1 MIHVEKFDT
10 ILAKAINSAAT
21 KKDKCKLYYT
31 WKGWVTKDVLHIIS
45 GSGARRRP
53 IWHFDI
59 KKNTG
64 REMFFKNTIGTADCW
79 TVIPAEQEAD
89 PYERLLRLC
98 KQSKKVLHRH
108 NVGERVDF
116 SGRWAHLYCHVPGRS
131 SSTLITDSDEDI
143 QKGRMVCVPGG
154 YFRYYDWEASLSKA
168 TWAVVRG
175 AQADSN
181 GYVWKSINALH
192 IWGNPDVE
200 EVTKAVASWIYSD
213 GADMEFLEAK
223 ASGDFS
229 GYLSKRI
236 KPGHS
241 CRHICIGDNE
251 YEIQWSPNIG
261 ISLELSLEQQDNTG
275 GPLQPQIVF
284 SRQPQ
289 EKKLELMPKLQREY
303 AEALMDIEKAKVYLR
318 KNVQFFLFEDKLY
331 YLSDNERNQ
340 LIKVDMGHK
349 HALSGQIEVL
359 KINCHGQKLIDYAMK
374 IARPVKVLA
383 EVEYKK
389 SYAGDDFSLKYDW
402 QKWPYYKALNCFWLH
417 YSSSRFIGVTLVNPV
432 D

>member
-10 ILAKAINSAAT
+10 ILAKVIASGAT
-21 KKDKCKLYYT
+21 KKQQYNIYHT
-31 WKGWVTKDVLHIIS
+31 WYGWVSKEVLHVTS
-45 GSGARRRP
+45 KSGARRRS
-53 IWHFDI
+53 IWHFGI
-59 KKNTG
+59 EKNAG
-64 REMFFKNTIGTADCW
+64 RNIMFKNTTSTADCW
-79 TVIPAEQEAD
+79 TVIPAEQETD

-131 SSTLITDSDEDI
+131 SSTLVTDSDEDI
-143 QKGRMVCVPGG
+143 QKGEMVCVPGG

-181 GYVWKSINALH
+181 GYVWKSISALH

-229 GYLSKRI
+229 EYLSKRI

-241 CRHICIGDNE
+241 CRHICIGGNE
-251 YEIQWSPNIG
+251 YEIQWSTNIG
-261 ISLELSLEQQDNTG
+261 VSLELSLEQQDNTE

-284 SRQPQ
+284 CRQPQ
-289 EKKLELMPKLQREY
+289 EKRLELMPKPQREY
-303 AEALMDIEKAKVYLR
+303 AKALMDIEKAKAYLR
-318 KNVQFFLFEDKLY
+318 ENVLFFLFEDELY
-331 YLSDNERNQ
+331 YLSNNGTNQ
-340 LIKVDMGHK
+340 LLKVDMEHK

-359 KINCHGQKLIDYAMK
+359 KINCHGQKLIDYART
-374 IARPVKVLA
+374 IARPIEVLA

-389 SYAGDDFSLKYDW
+389 SYSGDSFNLKYDW
-402 QKWPYYKALNCFWLH
+402 QKWPYYKASNCFWFH
-417 YSSSRFIGVTLVNPV
+417 YSSSRFIGVVLSKPY
-432 D
+432 